1 MLNGSGMT
9 RMGPVQVRLSG
20 VVKVDEDDKDVPSV
34 NTPTVAEA
42 TALLNRSARV
52 NGADG
57 VIEIGSDYRRISIG
71 RGPLSTQTLIAV
83 QAWGTAV
90 KEAEVAAEKTE
101 TTQESDPAQESDAA

>member
-1 MLNGSGMT
+1 MLNGSGMA

-20 VVKVDEDDKDVPSV
+20 VIKVDADDKEVPAV

-42 TALLNRSARV
+42 TALLDRSARV

-57 VIEIGSDYRRISIG
+57 VIGVGSDYRRIPIG
-71 RGPLSTQTLIAV
+71 RGPLSTQTLVAV

-90 KEAEVAAEKTE
+90 REAEAAAGKADE
-101 TTQESDPAQESDAA
+101 TAEDPEAA

>member
-20 VVKVDEDDKDVPSV
+20 VIKVDEGDKEIPAV

-42 TALLNRSARV
+42 TALLDRTARV

-57 VIEIGSDYRRISIG
+57 VIGVGSDYRRIAIG
-71 RGPLSTQTLIAV
+71 RGPLSTQTLVAV

-90 KEAEVAAEKTE
+90 KAEIAAKEADEA
-101 TTQESDPAQESDAA
+101 

>member
-9 RMGPVQVRLSG
+9 RMGPLQVRLSG
-20 VVKVDEDDKDVPSV
+20 VVKVDENDREVPSV
-34 NTPTVAEA
+34 NAPTVAEA
-42 TALLNRSARV
+42 TALLDRNARV

-57 VIEIGSDYRRISIG
+57 VIEVGSDYHRIAIG

-90 KEAEVAAEKTE
+90 KAAEIAAE
-101 TTQESDPAQESDAA
+101 ESEALAEEEPDAA

>member
-20 VVKVDEDDKDVPSV
+20 VVKVDEDDREVPAV

-57 VIEIGSDYRRISIG
+57 VIEVGSDYRRITIG

-90 KEAEVAAEKTE
+90 KNAETEAKKPDATE
-101 TTQESDPAQESDAA
+101 EQPDAA

>member
-20 VVKVDEDDKDVPSV
+20 VIKVDEGDKEIPAV

-42 TALLNRSARV
+42 TALLNRTARV

-57 VIEIGSDYRRISIG
+57 VIGVGSDYRRIAIG
-71 RGPLSTQTLIAV
+71 RGPLSTQTLVAV

-90 KEAEVAAEKTE
+90 KQAEAVAEESEVPEA
-101 TTQESDPAQESDAA
+101 DAA

>member
-1 MLNGSGMT
+1 MLDGSGMT

-20 VVKVDEDDKDVPSV
+20 VVKIDADDKEIPSV
-34 NTPTVAEA
+34 NAPTVAEA
-42 TALLNRSARV
+42 TALLDRTARV

-57 VIEIGSDYRRISIG
+57 VIGVGSDYHRMTIG

-90 KEAEVAAEKTE
+90 KAAEIAKE
-101 TTQESDPAQESDAA
+101 KPDAAEEATDEA

>member
-20 VVKVDEDDKDVPSV
+20 VIKVDEDDQEVPAV

-57 VIEIGSDYRRISIG
+57 VIEVGSDYRRITIG
-71 RGPLSTQTLIAV
+71 RGPLSTQTLVAV

-90 KEAEVAAEKTE
+90 KEAEVAAEKS
-101 TTQESDPAQESDAA
+101 QEADEA

>member
-1 MLNGSGMT
+1 MLNGSGMA

-20 VVKVDEDDKDVPSV
+20 VVKIDENDHEVPSV
-34 NTPTVAEA
+34 NAPTVAEA
-42 TALLNRSARV
+42 TALLDRTARV

-57 VIEIGSDYRRISIG
+57 VIQVGSDYHRMTIG

-90 KEAEVAAEKTE
+90 KTAEIAEK
-101 TTQESDPAQESDAA
+101 ESEVPAEEPDAA

>member
-1 MLNGSGMT
+1 MLYGSGMA

-20 VVKVDEDDKDVPSV
+20 VIKVDEGDREIPAV

-42 TALLNRSARV
+42 TALLDRTARV

-57 VIEIGSDYRRISIG
+57 VIGVGSDYRRIAIG
-71 RGPLSTQTLIAV
+71 RGPLSTQTLVAV

-90 KEAEVAAEKTE
+90 KQAEAVAEEPEAPEAEAA
-101 TTQESDPAQESDAA
+101 

>member
-1 MLNGSGMT
+1 
-9 RMGPVQVRLSG
+9 MGPVQVRLSG
-20 VVKVDEDDKDVPSV
+20 VIKVDEDDKEVPAV

-42 TALLNRSARV
+42 TALLDRTARV

-57 VIEIGSDYRRISIG
+57 VVEVGSDYRRISIG

-90 KEAEVAAEKTE
+90 KEAEVTVEEAEPRAP
-101 TTQESDPAQESDAA
+101 DADAA

>member
-1 MLNGSGMT
+1 MLNGSGIT

-20 VVKVDEDDKDVPSV
+20 VIKVDDDDKEIPAV

-42 TALLNRSARV
+42 TALLDRTARV

-57 VIEIGSDYRRISIG
+57 VIAVGSDYRRIPIG
-71 RGPLSTQTLIAV
+71 RGPLSTQTLVAV

-90 KEAEVAAEKTE
+90 TAAEVAAAEADDAP
-101 TTQESDPAQESDAA
+101 QDPQAA

>member
-1 MLNGSGMT
+1 MLNGSGMA

-20 VVKVDEDDKDVPSV
+20 VIKVDEGDKEIPAV

-42 TALLNRSARV
+42 TALLDRTARV

-57 VIEIGSDYRRISIG
+57 VIGVGSDYRRIAIG

-90 KEAEVAAEKTE
+90 TQAETEAEEPEVPEA
-101 TTQESDPAQESDAA
+101 DAA

>member
-20 VVKVDEDDKDVPSV
+20 VVKVDEDDQEVPAV

-57 VIEIGSDYRRISIG
+57 VIGVGSDYRRITIG

-90 KEAEVAAEKTE
+90 KNAETEAKPDATKE
-101 TTQESDPAQESDAA
+101 QPDAA

>member
-1 MLNGSGMT
+1 MLYGSGMA

-20 VVKVDEDDKDVPSV
+20 VIKVDEGDREIPAV

-42 TALLNRSARV
+42 TALLDRTARV

-57 VIEIGSDYRRISIG
+57 VIGVGSDYRRIAIG
-71 RGPLSTQTLIAV
+71 RGPLSTQTLVAV

-90 KEAEVAAEKTE
+90 KQAEAVVEEPE
-101 TTQESDPAQESDAA
+101 AQEADAA

>member
-1 MLNGSGMT
+1 MLNGGAMM

-20 VVKVDEDDKDVPSV
+20 VVKVDGDDREIPSV
-34 NTPTVAEA
+34 NAPSVAEA
-42 TALLNRSARV
+42 TVLLHRTARV

-57 VIEIGSDYRRISIG
+57 VIGIGSDYRRITIG

-90 KEAEVAAEKTE
+90 KSPEIAVEKPDAAEE
-101 TTQESDPAQESDAA
+101 RSDGA

>member
-1 MLNGSGMT
+1 MA

-20 VVKVDEDDKDVPSV
+20 VIKVDEDDKEVPAV

-42 TALLNRSARV
+42 TALLDRSARV

-57 VIEIGSDYRRISIG
+57 VIEVGSDYRRIAIG

-90 KEAEVAAEKTE
+90 KQAEIAAE
-101 TTQESDPAQESDAA
+101 ESGAPPEADAA